1 MANILDQMALLNKV
15 DTTNVN
21 KQLIDGIKH
30 KIAKQADLNARIVA
44 HNKSVAQAKHQAL
57 AQQQA
62 QVLAQQQ
69 AQVLAQQQAQVL
81 AQQQAQALAQQQA
94 QVLEQALSDEYK
106 SKKFIN
112 RAAIFKNVV

>member
-62 QVLAQQQ
+62 QA
-69 AQVLAQQQAQVL
+69 L

>member
-62 QVLAQQQ
+62 Q
-69 AQVLAQQQAQVL
+69 
-81 AQQQAQALAQQQA
+81 ALAQQQA

>member
-44 HNKSVAQAKHQAL
+44 HNKSVAQAKQQAQAL

-69 AQVLAQQQAQVL
+69 AQA
-81 AQQQAQALAQQQA
+81 
-94 QVLEQALSDEYK
+94 LEQALSDEYK

-112 RAAIFKNVV
+112 RAAILKNVV